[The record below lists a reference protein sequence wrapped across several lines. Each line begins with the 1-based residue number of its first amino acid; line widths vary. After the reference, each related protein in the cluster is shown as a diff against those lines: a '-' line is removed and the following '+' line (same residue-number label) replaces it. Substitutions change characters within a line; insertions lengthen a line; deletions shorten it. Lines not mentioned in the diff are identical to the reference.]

1 MTDLGA
7 TVEARQVDL
16 NRLTAK
22 PLWLDRGVVVA

>member
-22 PLWLDRGVVVA
+22 HLWLDRGVIVA